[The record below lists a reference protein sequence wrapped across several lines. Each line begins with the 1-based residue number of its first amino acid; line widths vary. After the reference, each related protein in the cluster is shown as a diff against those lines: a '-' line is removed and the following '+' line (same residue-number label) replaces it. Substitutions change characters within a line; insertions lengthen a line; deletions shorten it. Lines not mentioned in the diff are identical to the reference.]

1 MSDLVQIDDLSSEIM
16 KQLQQYTEE
25 VKEKVEL
32 AKDEAGKEAVK
43 TLKQTSPKLTGSY
56 ARGWRLKKTTFGH
69 IVHNATDYQLTH
81 LLEYGHVNR
90 DGSRTKAYPHIR
102 KVEEKV
108 IDEFTTKVE
117 GAIKS

>member
-1 MSDLVQIDDLSSEIM
+1 MSVLVQIDDLSREIM

-32 AKDEAGKEAVK
+32 AKDEVGKDAVK
-43 TLKQTSPKLTGSY
+43 ELKTTSPNLTGSY
-56 ARGWRLKKTTFGH
+56 AKGWRLKKENYAH
-69 IVHNATDYQLTH
+69 IIHNKTDYQLTH

-102 KVEEKV
+102 KAEEKV
-108 IDEFTTKVE
+108 IEEFTLKVE